1 MRILITAGPTQEPID
16 PVRYLSNRSS
26 GKMGYALA
34 DAAIAAGHEV
44 ILISGPVALAP
55 PRGLKKFVAVKTA
68 DEMYDAVHAHTSRID
83 LAILCAAVADF
94 KMRSIRARKIKKRGR
109 AKLTLKLVATR
120 DILASLANRK
130 NNFAVV
136 GFAAE
141 TNDVIKNARKKL
153 REKNCDAI
161 VSNDVSRINTGF
173 ASDHNAAT
181 VLFRGGRAVKISRA
195 RKSIVAKKLIALF
208 APKQKL

>member
-1 MRILITAGPTQEPID
+1 MHVLITAGPTHEPID
-16 PVRYLSNRSS
+16 PVRYIANRSS

-34 DAAIAAGHEV
+34 EAAMAAGHAV
-44 ILISGPVALAP
+44 TLVSGPVALKRP
-55 PRGLKKFVAVKTA
+55 PGLRKFIAVKTA
-68 DEMYDAVHAHTSRID
+68 DEMYDAVHANTAKID
-83 LAILCAAVADF
+83 LAMLCAAVADF

-109 AKLTLKLVATR
+109 AKMTIELVATR

-130 NNFAVV
+130 KNFSVV

-141 TNDVIKNARKKL
+141 TNDEIKNARKKL

-161 VSNDVSRINTGF
+161 VSNDVSRMNTGF
-173 ASDHNAAT
+173 ASDYNAVT
-181 VLFRGGRAVKISRA
+181 VLFRDDRVIKIPRA
-195 RKSIVAKKLIALF
+195 RKSIIAARLIALF

>member
-1 MRILITAGPTQEPID
+1 MHVLITAGPTHEPID
-16 PVRYLSNRSS
+16 PVRYIANRSS

-34 DAAIAAGHEV
+34 EAAMAAGHAV
-44 ILISGPVALAP
+44 TLVSGPVALKRP
-55 PRGLKKFVAVKTA
+55 PGLRKFIAVKTA
-68 DEMYDAVHAHTSRID
+68 DEMYDAVHANTAKID
-83 LAILCAAVADF
+83 LAMLCAAVADF
-94 KMRSIRARKIKKRGR
+94 KMRSIRTRKIKKRGR
-109 AKLTLKLVATR
+109 AKMTIELVATR

-130 NNFAVV
+130 KNFSVV

-161 VSNDVSRINTGF
+161 VSNDVSRMNTGF
-173 ASDHNAAT
+173 ASDYNAVT
-181 VLFRGGRAVKISRA
+181 VLFRDDRVIKIPRA
-195 RKSIVAKKLIALF
+195 RKSIIAARLIALF

>member
-16 PVRYLSNRSS
+16 PVRYLTNRSS
-26 GKMGYALA
+26 GKMGYAIAEAAMAA
-34 DAAIAAGHEV
+34 DHDV
-44 ILISGPVALAP
+44 ILISGPVSLAR

-68 DEMYDAVHAHTSRID
+68 DEMYDAVHANTARID

-94 KMRSIRARKIKKRGR
+94 KMRSIRTRKIKKRGR
-109 AKLTLKLVATR
+109 AKLTLELVATR

-130 NNFAVV
+130 NNFSVI

-153 REKNCDAI
+153 REKKCDAI

-173 ASDHNAAT
+173 ASDHNAVT
-181 VLFRGGRAVKISRA
+181 VLFRDDRVVKIPRA
-195 RKSIVAKKLIALF
+195 RKSIIAKKLIALF
-208 APKQKL
+208 APKQKI

>member
-1 MRILITAGPTQEPID
+1 MTVLITAGPTQEPID
-16 PVRYLSNRSS
+16 PVRYLTNRSS

-34 DAAIAAGHEV
+34 GAAVSAGHDV
-44 ILISGPVALAP
+44 ILISGPVALAR

-94 KMRSIRARKIKKRGR
+94 KVRSIRSRKIKKRGR
-109 AKLTLKLVATR
+109 TEMTLKLVATR

-181 VLFRGGRAVKISRA
+181 VLFRDGRAVKISRA

-208 APKQKL
+208 APKQKI

>member
-16 PVRYLSNRSS
+16 PVRYLTNRSS
-26 GKMGYALA
+26 GKMGYAIA
-34 DAAIAAGHEV
+34 EAAIAAGHDV
-44 ILISGPVALAP
+44 ILISGPVAVAR
-55 PRGLKKFVAVKTA
+55 PRGLEKFVAVKTA
-68 DEMYDAVHAHTSRID
+68 DEMYGAVHANTARID
-83 LAILCAAVADF
+83 LAIFCAAVADF
-94 KMRSIRARKIKKRGR
+94 KMRSIRTRKIKKRGR
-109 AKLTLKLVATR
+109 TKLTLGLVATR

-153 REKNCDAI
+153 RAKKCDAI

-173 ASDHNAAT
+173 ASDHNAVT
-181 VLFRGGRAVKISRA
+181 VLFRDDRVVKIPRA
-195 RKSIVAKKLIALF
+195 RKSIIAKKLIALF
-208 APKQKL
+208 APKQKI

>member
-16 PVRYLSNRSS
+16 PVRYLTNRSS
-26 GKMGYALA
+26 GKMGYAIAEAAMAA
-34 DAAIAAGHEV
+34 DHDV
-44 ILISGPVALAP
+44 ILISGPVSLAR

-68 DEMYDAVHAHTSRID
+68 DEMYDAVHANTARID

-94 KMRSIRARKIKKRGR
+94 KMRSIRTRKIKKRGR
-109 AKLTLKLVATR
+109 AKLTLELVATR

-130 NNFAVV
+130 NNFSVV

-153 REKNCDAI
+153 REKKCDAI

-173 ASDHNAAT
+173 ASDHNAVT
-181 VLFRGGRAVKISRA
+181 VLFRDDRVVKIPRA
-195 RKSIVAKKLIALF
+195 RKSIIAKKLIALF
-208 APKQKL
+208 APKQKI